1 MVTLLKTLDFHWEL
15 ASKTLMRVIALS
27 FLSFLCLAVNAEN
40 IKIGFIDTEQ
50 IVVNLTQ
57 YKQSIDAISREFEP
71 KKQELLDLFK
81 HIELLRSNF
90 ESNKKTSTS
99 DADEIELSKL
109 KDLEESF
116 KRETEFWQKAMNSK
130 KINLLNK
137 IETLVNTT
145 INEFAI
151 EEGYDLILYKD
162 VAFVSIE
169 VNITQQ
175 IIEKIEKLSP

>member
-1 MVTLLKTLDFHWEL
+1 
-15 ASKTLMRVIALS
+15 MRVLVLS
-27 FLSFLCLAVNAEN
+27 FFSFLCLVANADDL
-40 IKIGFIDTEQ
+40 KIGFIDTEQ

-57 YKQSIDAISREFEP
+57 YKQSVDAISREFEP

-81 HIELLRSNF
+81 HIELLRSNL

-116 KRETEFWQKAMNSK
+116 ERETEFWQKSMNSK

-151 EEGYDLILYKD
+151 EEDYDLILYKD
-162 VAFVSIE
+162 VAFVSNE

-175 IIEKIEKLSP
+175 IIEKIEKLSLWY

>member
-1 MVTLLKTLDFHWEL
+1 
-15 ASKTLMRVIALS
+15 MRVLVLF
-27 FLSFLCLAVNAEN
+27 FLSALCLTANAQS

-50 IVVNLTQ
+50 VIASLTQ
-57 YKQSIDAISREFEP
+57 YKNSVKALSREFEP

-81 HIELLRSNF
+81 HIELLR
-90 ESNKKTSTS
+90 ES
-99 DADEIELSKL
+99 IELNKITNNSDSDGIGLAKL

-116 KRETEFWQKAMNSK
+116 EKETEFWQKSMNSN

-137 IETLVNTT
+137 IENLINIS
-145 INEFAI
+145 INEYAI

-162 VAFVSIE
+162 VAFVSDK

-175 IIEKIEKLSP
+175 IIEKIEKQ